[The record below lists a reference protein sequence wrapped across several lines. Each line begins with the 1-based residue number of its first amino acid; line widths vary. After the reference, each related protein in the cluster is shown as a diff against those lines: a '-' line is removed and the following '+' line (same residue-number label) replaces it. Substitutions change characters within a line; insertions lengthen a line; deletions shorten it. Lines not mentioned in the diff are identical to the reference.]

1 MEVDVNEENID
12 SWMESV
18 LPEVWWCFWRWS
30 RRLGKKKKKK
40 KKDATTRNQWS
51 RRLARDAIP
60 LFQVQQNTPVKRTKG
75 APDNE
80 GMLVMRMETP
90 QPRY

>member
-40 KKDATTRNQWS
+40 KRRDDQKPVVATACT
-51 RRLARDAIP
+51 
-60 LFQVQQNTPVKRTKG
+60 
-75 APDNE
+75 
-80 GMLVMRMETP
+80 
-90 QPRY
+90 

>member
-1 MEVDVNEENID
+1 
-12 SWMESV
+12 MESV

-30 RRLGKKKKKK
+30 RRLGKKK

>member
-40 KKDATTRNQWS
+40 KKKKRRDDQKPVVATACT
-51 RRLARDAIP
+51 
-60 LFQVQQNTPVKRTKG
+60 
-75 APDNE
+75 
-80 GMLVMRMETP
+80 
-90 QPRY
+90 

>member
-1 MEVDVNEENID
+1 MEVDVNEENIG

-40 KKDATTRNQWS
+40 KKTRRPETS
-51 RRLARDAIP
+51 GRDGLHVTQYHCFRSNRIHQ
-60 LFQVQQNTPVKRTKG
+60 LN
-75 APDNE
+75 APKE
-80 GMLVMRMETP
+80 LQTMKECLS
-90 QPRY
+90 